1 MDTQKRHWG
10 QAIPYKN
17 YAAAPLS

>member
-17 YAAAPLS
+17 HAAAPLS